1 MKKYLA
7 ILLAVVMVLGAV
19 ACAKTPAAETP
30 ATDQPAAEAP
40 ATEPAAEGKTDIKL
54 ASHNAEI
61 EGTPTVFV
69 TRLTSRKLL
78 LLPQTTV

>member
-30 ATDQPAAEAP
+30 ATEQPAAEAP
-40 ATEPAAEGKTDIKL
+40 ATEPLQKARPTSNWLPTMRLSRA
-54 ASHNAEI
+54 
-61 EGTPTVFV
+61 TPTVFV

>member
-19 ACAKTPAAETP
+19 ACTKTPAAETP
-30 ATDQPAAEAP
+30 ATEQPAAEAP
-40 ATEPAAEGKTDIKL
+40 ATEPAAEGTNWLPTMRKSR
-54 ASHNAEI
+54 A
-61 EGTPTVFV
+61 TPTVFV

>member
-30 ATDQPAAEAP
+30 ATEQPAAEVP
-40 ATEPAAEGKTDIKL
+40 AT
-54 ASHNAEI
+54 
-61 EGTPTVFV
+61 
-69 TRLTSRKLL
+69 
-78 LLPQTTV
+78 

>member
-30 ATDQPAAEAP
+30 ATEQPAA
-40 ATEPAAEGKTDIKL
+40 KL
-54 ASHNAEI
+54 PQRSPLQKARPTSNWLPTMRKSRA
-61 EGTPTVFV
+61 TPTVFV

>member
-40 ATEPAAEGKTDIKL
+40 ATGPAAEGKTDSNWLPTMRKSR
-54 ASHNAEI
+54 A
-61 EGTPTVFV
+61 TPTVFV